1 MRAGT
6 LQEMGRPPGTDLIA
20 AQPEDAERLASLSR
34 AAKLSYREWAQPG
47 WEPPS
52 LAAERSRWERRLAD
66 PAGWTLIASDARTEL
81 GTVHFTNARAERGEG
96 AAIAGRAHLSG
107 LFVLPTKWGQ
117 RIGGALLAAALEEMR
132 NRGYREAQLFTAA
145 ANRRSRTFYEA
156 TASGATPPRPT
167 RTTISGSPTT
177 SSSSSAERLGLGPLR
192 QPGWRNVPNPAS
204 GAAFTRILA
213 ACSNATDAQ
222 PCSRAARAGRCSRVA
237 DAIRCWPRWAT
248 PTRRCFGS
256 SARAGTRSR
265 SRR

>member
-34 AAKLSYREWAQPG
+34 AAKLSYREWAQAG

-66 PAGWTLIASDARTEL
+66 PAGWTLIASDASTEL

-117 RIGGALLAAALEEMR
+117 GIGGALLVAALEEMR
-132 NRGYREAQLFTAA
+132 NRGYREVQLFTAA
-145 ANRRSRTFYEA
+145 ANRRSRTFYEGHGWRINA
-156 TASGATPPRPT
+156 TNTHRHDDLWLAAM
-167 RTTISGSPTT
+167 
-177 SSSSSAERLGLGPLR
+177 SSHWSAEQIGLGPVR
-192 QPGWRNVPNPAS
+192 QPG
-204 GAAFTRILA
+204 
-213 ACSNATDAQ
+213 
-222 PCSRAARAGRCSRVA
+222 
-237 DAIRCWPRWAT
+237 
-248 PTRRCFGS
+248 
-256 SARAGTRSR
+256 
-265 SRR
+265 